1 LPGQPSYGIVRGGKG
16 GEGRGIETTPI
27 QLELTPAVRS
37 SHPKGNQAM
46 AKKKKKKKMEKKD

>member
-1 LPGQPSYGIVRGGKG
+1 MALFAVVRGAKA
-16 GEGRGIETTPI
+16 EGPRIPI